1 MKSKFQT
8 LRIHY
13 NSHINFKSEKAYHF
27 SLKIIK
33 ECMEELTREVEQI
46 SSLEAQA
53 QNLLKSTLMSSI
65 IENVDTF
72 RPNIS
77 TQNTVGTNFM
87 SSIDQGLLQII
98 FSINKRL

>member
-1 MKSKFQT
+1 
-8 LRIHY
+8 
-13 NSHINFKSEKAYHF
+13 
-27 SLKIIK
+27 
-33 ECMEELTREVEQI
+33 MEELTREVEQI

-65 IENVDTF
+65 IENVDTY